1 MRRWSPLALG
11 VALAAQD
18 PTARLEGLLGT
29 PYRVDGAQDD
39 QGRYVTFTAPAS
51 VQATPG
57 LNCSGF
63 VLAAA
68 RRVLGFSGDPGVA
81 GRDRLGDSGPGAP
94 GGADWDFG
102 WDLVLN
108 LSEGRDRRWLTPTGG
123 LAVAADART
132 VRGFG
137 MHDGAA
143 WGALL
148 PKLSEERVYLV
159 VLNRSRGGRVQ
170 HHHVAVILRQR
181 AHVWFH
187 QALPGGRA
195 HRLDLATP
203 GGMGRLRAMFGPGE
217 RVRILEVTPPHP

>member
-1 MRRWSPLALG
+1 MRAWLLLVLG
-11 VALAAQD
+11 GGLVAQD
-18 PTARLEGLLGT
+18 PAPRLEGLLGT
-29 PYRVDGAQDD
+29 PYRVDGAQDA
-39 QGRYVTFTAPAS
+39 QGRFVTFAAPTS
-51 VQATPG
+51 VQPTPG

-68 RRVLGFSGDPGVA
+68 RRLLGYGADPRAA

-108 LSEGRDRRWLTPTGG
+108 LSEGLDRHWLTPKGG
-123 LAVAADART
+123 APVAADAGT

-143 WGALL
+143 WEALL
-148 PKLSEERVYLV
+148 PKVVGDRVYLV
-159 VLNRSRGGRVQ
+159 VLNRKRSGRVQ
-170 HHHVAVILRQR
+170 HHHVAVLLRQGGR
-181 AHVWFH
+181 LWFH

-195 HRLDLATP
+195 HRLDLASHE
-203 GGMGRLRAMFGPGE
+203 GMARLRTMFGPGE
-217 RVRILEVTPPHP
+217 HVRILEVVPPHP